1 MSTTMVQTGQFLT
14 FSLDKEC
21 FAVGVEQVREV
32 LEKIN
37 ITRVPK
43 TPDYMR
49 GVINIRGNVVPV
61 IDLRLKLGLPVIADT
76 LDTCIIVTEIEL
88 EDDMLVLGLLVDS
101 VDEVVEFKPED
112 IEPAP
117 HMGHQI
123 DTTYIKGIGKRD
135 ERFIIILNSGEIFET
150 EELSDF
156 SQVVE

>member
-21 FAVGVEQVREV
+21 FAVGVEHVREV
-32 LEKIN
+32 LEKTS

-43 TPDYMR
+43 TPEYMQ

-61 IDLRLKLGLPVIADT
+61 IDLRSKLGLPVIADT

-101 VDEVVEFKPED
+101 VDEVVEIKPED

-135 ERFIIILNSGEIFET
+135 ERFIIILKSEKIFDTDEMDT
-150 EELSDF
+150 ISK
-156 SQVVE
+156 VVE

>member
-1 MSTTMVQTGQFLT
+1 MVQTGQFLT

-32 LEKIN
+32 LEKTS

-43 TPDYMR
+43 TPEYMQ

-76 LDTCIIVTEIEL
+76 EDTCIIVTEIEL

-101 VDEVVEFKPED
+101 VDEVVEIKPED

-135 ERFIIILNSGEIFET
+135 ERFIIILKSEKIFDTDEMDT
-150 EELSDF
+150 ISK
-156 SQVVE
+156 VVE